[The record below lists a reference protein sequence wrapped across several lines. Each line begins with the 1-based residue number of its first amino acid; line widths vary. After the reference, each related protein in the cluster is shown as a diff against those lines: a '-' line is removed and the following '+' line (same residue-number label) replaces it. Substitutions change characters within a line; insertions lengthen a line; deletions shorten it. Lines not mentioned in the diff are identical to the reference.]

1 MHSSRRTLAF
11 AGVLAFLPALAAA
24 QSLVGRSDSI
34 YTWRGPLAAG
44 RLLSVRNFNGPIEV
58 RAAQGNTAEVRA
70 EKRTRG
76 GAVTDV
82 AFDVQTS
89 ADGDVRFCSVLRD
102 NDGCDDNRRWSHDDD
117 DSGWRRNVT
126 VAMVV
131 LVPRGAQVKVV
142 TGNGAVKVE
151 GGGREVQATTG
162 NGRVSVAGTDGLV
175 RVTTGNGDV
184 DVRDAKGSVKVTTG
198 NGRVTVTTSEG
209 PVEARS
215 GNGSIDVRMSSLRAR
230 EDMSFHTG
238 SGDVRLTLPA
248 GYSGELDASTGNG
261 EVTSDF
267 DLKLKGRM
275 NPRRIRATIGEGG
288 PMLRLTTGNG
298 RLELRKGQ

>member
-1 MHSSRRTLAF
+1 MPSPLRTLALT
-11 AGVLAFLPALAAA
+11 GVLALLPAVASA
-24 QSLVGRSDSI
+24 QTLVGRNDSI

-76 GAVTDV
+76 GSVTDV

-89 ADGDVRFCSVLRD
+89 SSGDVRICSVLRD
-102 NDGCDDNRRWSHDDD
+102 SDGCDGERRWSHDDN
-117 DSGWRRNVT
+117 GWSRNVT
-126 VAMVV
+126 VSMVV
-131 LVPRGAQVKVV
+131 LVPRGAQLKVV
-142 TGNGAVKVE
+142 TGNGTVTVDRA
-151 GGGREVQATTG
+151 GAEVQATTG
-162 NGRVSVAGTDGLV
+162 NGRVSVTGTEGVV

-184 DVRDAKGSVKVTTG
+184 DVRDARGSVRVTTG
-198 NGRVTVTTSEG
+198 NGRVAVTTSEG

-215 GNGSIDVRMSSLRAR
+215 GNGDIDVRMSSLKAR
-230 EDMSFHTG
+230 DDMSFHTG

-248 GYSGELDASTGNG
+248 SYNGELDASTGNG

-267 DLKLKGRM
+267 DLKVKGRM
-275 NPRRIRATIGEGG
+275 NPRRIRATIGDGG

-298 RLELRKGQ
+298 RLELRKLK